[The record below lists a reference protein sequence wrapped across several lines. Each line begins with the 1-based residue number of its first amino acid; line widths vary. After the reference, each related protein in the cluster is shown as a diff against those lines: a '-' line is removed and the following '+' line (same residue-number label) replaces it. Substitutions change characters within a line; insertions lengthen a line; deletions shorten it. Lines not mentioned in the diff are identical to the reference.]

1 MNSLKRCKRFEIL
14 KYKESSKL
22 ILMTFLLISI
32 VIIVLALI
40 LAYRFLFRKQR
51 DNVLISEEKHLQFI
65 QFLSNHI
72 ENHYK
77 RQQDVPQEQRQRITI
92 ERKIGEAHSSRSQ
105 PYKQNTFKI
114 NVSPL
119 NHVIKLDSTKNEVVV
134 QPQITFEDLCKF
146 TIQHGFIP
154 AVVPG
159 LLI

>member
-1 MNSLKRCKRFEIL
+1 MTF
-14 KYKESSKL
+14 YL
-22 ILMTFLLISI
+22 ILIIIILIS
-32 VIIVLALI
+32 ALI
-40 LAYRFLFRKQR
+40 YRFLRKER
-51 DNVLISEEKHLQFI
+51 DDVLISEENHLKFI
-65 QFLSNHI
+65 RSLSNQI
-72 ENHYK
+72 ENHFK
-77 RQQDVPQEQRQRITI
+77 KQQDIPPEQRQRLSI

-114 NVSPL
+114 NVSQL

-159 LLI
+159 LLFYYFILIIFILLKIEN